1 MMRFF
6 LVSVTG
12 WAAVLGTGIEAALP
26 YIFRNTLRNPPPSA
40 GGLPERMPNL
50 RAKMWPHYWLGYAL
64 LALVLAHTSFVMG
77 PVMGRTDATGI
88 WAATLAL
95 CLLFL
100 QVSVGLILK
109 SGTNIR
115 SSNQRSIRRWHFW
128 TMLGFIGL
136 VLIHLLRNG

>member
-1 MMRFF
+1 MRFF

-12 WAAVLGTGIEAALP
+12 WAAVLTTGIEAALP
-26 YIFRNTLRNPPPSA
+26 YIFRNQVRNSLGPFAGSLPQRAPS
-40 GGLPERMPNL
+40 L
-50 RAKMWPHYWLGYAL
+50 RARMWPHYWLGYAL

-77 PVMGRTDATGI
+77 PAMGRSDATGV

-100 QVSVGLILK
+100 QVGIGLILK
-109 SGTNIR
+109 SGSGNR
-115 SSNQRSIRRWHFW
+115 RPIRRWHFW
-128 TMLGFIGL
+128 SMIGFIGL